1 MKARTCIGGR
11 PHMNDTES
19 DVERIMV
26 SPWSYAG
33 LPPRSE
39 DGLLLYFWS
48 NYSLGVWSSWSLFAD
63 GALYFVRRIEW
74 ARGRDRVRLA
84 GEAPTT
90 FGAES
95 SIPEALAS
103 SLVSQARDLSS
114 MVQLPEP
121 PGINL
126 DGGQGKLVLHINASE
141 LKTIT
146 WQVGRV
152 HAKRLDSWLEDA
164 SEVLNSKLPKSS
176 AREAQNAA

>member
-1 MKARTCIGGR
+1 M
-11 PHMNDTES
+11 HDTES

-33 LPPRSE
+33 LPPRSG
-39 DGLLLYFWS
+39 DSLLLYFWS
-48 NYSLGVWSSWSLFAD
+48 NYSLGVWSSWSLFTD

-95 SIPEALAS
+95 SIPEAFAS
-103 SLVSQARDLSS
+103 SLVRQARELTAIA
-114 MVQLPEP
+114 QLPEP
-121 PGINL
+121 PGITI
-126 DGGQGKLVLHINASE
+126 DGNQGKLVLRISGSE
-141 LKTIT
+141 PKAIT
-146 WQVGRV
+146 WQAGRA
-152 HAKRLDSWLEDA
+152 HAERLDSWLAEA
-164 SEVLNSKLPKSS
+164 SEALNARLPRSS

>member
-1 MKARTCIGGR
+1 M
-11 PHMNDTES
+11 HDTES

-48 NYSLGVWSSWSLFAD
+48 NYSLGVWSSWSLFTD

-74 ARGRDRVRLA
+74 ARGRDRVRIA

-95 SIPEALAS
+95 SIPEALAG
-103 SLVSQARDLSS
+103 SLVSQARELTA

-121 PGINL
+121 PGITL
-126 DGGQGKLVLHINASE
+126 DGSQGKLVLSINGSE
-141 LKTIT
+141 PKTVT
-146 WQVGRV
+146 WQAGRA
-152 HAKRLDSWLEDA
+152 HAERLDSWLEEA
-164 SEVLNSKLPKSS
+164 SEALNARLPQSS
-176 AREAQNAA
+176 ARKAQNAA